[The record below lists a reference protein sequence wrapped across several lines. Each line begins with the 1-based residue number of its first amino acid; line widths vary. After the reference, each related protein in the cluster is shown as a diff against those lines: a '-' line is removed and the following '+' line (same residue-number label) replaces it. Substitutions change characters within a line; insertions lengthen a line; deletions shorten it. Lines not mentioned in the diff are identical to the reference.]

1 MQSLRYFKS
10 PTLMPTDILS
20 IFIVIGFY
28 PAKLR
33 IFFEFVEDIERKMQ
47 AGLLPCLL
55 LNFPNAAGTLTLG
68 FRF

>member
-33 IFFEFVEDIERKMQ
+33 IFFEKGEDIERKI
-47 AGLLPCLL
+47 AGRAFTSP
-55 LNFPNAAGTLTLG
+55 LTVKLS
-68 FRF
+68 